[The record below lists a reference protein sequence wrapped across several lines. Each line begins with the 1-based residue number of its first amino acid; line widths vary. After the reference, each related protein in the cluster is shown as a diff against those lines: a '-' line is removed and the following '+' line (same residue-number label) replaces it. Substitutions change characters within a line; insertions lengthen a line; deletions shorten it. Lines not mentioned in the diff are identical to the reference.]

1 MARSHILIFLYNRQ
15 KNKYIIYT
23 AESCLP
29 YKAKAIT
36 SHQLLKIKTRCF
48 VISILSARCFINS
61 RTTFKEKEARL
72 KNRRTYN
79 ATESDHWDSA
89 QFLISYNNRSHGLAV
104 FLQNGVF
111 VIKLKLL
118 YMFCCTIITFYIF
131 MKTLFSYKWTLRYAR
146 YRAMQFYL
154 GKYIWHNPPVS
165 HCMVFFKDLNDIRP
179 LKPRINSLF

>member
-72 KNRRTYN
+72 KNWRTYN
-79 ATESDHWDSA
+79 ATGSDHWDSA
-89 QFLISYNNRSHGLAV
+89 QFFNLLQQQESWFSSLFAERGVCDQTKVAIYVLLYNNYILYIYKDV
-104 FLQNGVF
+104 IFLQMDF
-111 VIKLKLL
+111 AL
-118 YMFCCTIITFYIF
+118 C
-131 MKTLFSYKWTLRYAR
+131 
-146 YRAMQFYL
+146 
-154 GKYIWHNPPVS
+154 
-165 HCMVFFKDLNDIRP
+165 
-179 LKPRINSLF
+179 

>member
-61 RTTFKEKEARL
+61 RTTFKEKEGS
-72 KNRRTYN
+72 RTEERTMQQKAIIEILRN
-79 ATESDHWDSA
+79 S
-89 QFLISYNNRSHGLAV
+89 LISYSNRSHGLAV

-118 YMFCCTIITFYIF
+118 YV
-131 MKTLFSYKWTLRYAR
+131 LL
-146 YRAMQFYL
+146 
-154 GKYIWHNPPVS
+154 
-165 HCMVFFKDLNDIRP
+165 
-179 LKPRINSLF
+179 

>member
-61 RTTFKEKEARL
+61 RATFKEKEGS
-72 KNRRTYN
+72 RTEERTMQQKAILRFCAILN
-79 ATESDHWDSA
+79 
-89 QFLISYNNRSHGLAV
+89 L
-104 FLQNGVF
+104 LQQ
-111 VIKLKLL
+111 LQSW
-118 YMFCCTIITFYIF
+118 
-131 MKTLFSYKWTLRYAR
+131 FS
-146 YRAMQFYL
+146 
-154 GKYIWHNPPVS
+154 
-165 HCMVFFKDLNDIRP
+165 
-179 LKPRINSLF
+179 SLFAERGVCDQTKVAVCIAVK